1 VLLCR
6 AWKSAAGATGAAGL
20 MLAFERRM
28 ALAELLKANPVLTVD
43 ELVRRFGVSAQTMR
57 RDFKYL
63 ADRGL
68 LTRTHGGAVARS
80 AEALDFEGTFKLRSA
95 QNAAQKAAIA
105 RAALD
110 LVAQGSTLMLDAS
123 TSVLALAQR
132 LPRDAELHAIVNAL
146 PIGSELSRRPGVA
159 TTLIG
164 GSLRSTSL
172 SASGPLAEAMLRRL
186 FADTAFIS
194 ARGLSLERGLTE
206 ANLAESALKEIMI
219 ANATRVV
226 ALVDSSKFE
235 RTALCLFGPVTDLDI
250 VVTDDAADPL
260 VLQGLRERGIEVRVA
275 PVSGALRGRSR
286 DEAALRR

>member
-1 VLLCR
+1 
-6 AWKSAAGATGAAGL
+6 

-63 ADRGL
+63 ADAGL

-80 AEALDFEGTFKLRSA
+80 AEALGLEGTFKLRVA
-95 QNAAQKAAIA
+95 ERAPEKAAIA

-110 LVAQGSTLMLDAS
+110 LVAPGSTVMMDAS

-132 LPRDAELHAIVNAL
+132 LPRDIELHAIVNAL
-146 PIGSELSRRPGVA
+146 PIGSELSRRSGIT

-164 GSLRSTSL
+164 GSIRLTSL
-172 SASGPLAEAMLRRL
+172 SASGPLAETMLRRL

-206 ANLAESALKEIMI
+206 ASPAESALKEIMI

-226 ALVDSSKFE
+226 ALVDSSKLE
-235 RTALCLFGPVTDLDI
+235 RTALSFFGPVTDIDI
-250 VVTDDAADPL
+250 VVTDGAADPQML
-260 VLQGLRERGIEVRVA
+260 RGLRDRGIEVRIA
-275 PVSGALRGRSR
+275 GPPSAARGRMR
-286 DEAALRR
+286 DEAVLHR

>member
-1 VLLCR
+1 
-6 AWKSAAGATGAAGL
+6 

-28 ALAELLKANPVLTVD
+28 ALADLLKANPVLTVD

-68 LTRTHGGAVARS
+68 LTRTHGGAVARA
-80 AEALDFEGTFKLRSA
+80 AEALGFEGTFKLRVA
-95 QNAAQKAAIA
+95 EHAPQKAAIA

-110 LVAQGSTLMLDAS
+110 LVAPGSTVMMDAS

-132 LPRDAELHAIVNAL
+132 LPRDVELHAIVNAL
-146 PIGSELSRRPGVA
+146 PIGSELSRRAGVT

-164 GSLRSTSL
+164 GTLRSTSL
-172 SASGPLAEAMLRRL
+172 SASGPLAETMLRRL

-194 ARGLSLERGLTE
+194 ARGLSLARGLTE
-206 ANLAESALKEIMI
+206 ANHGESALKEIMI

-226 ALVDSSKFE
+226 ALVDSSKLE
-235 RTALCLFGPVTDLDI
+235 RTALSFFGPVTDLDV
-250 VVTDDAADPL
+250 VVTDDAADPRML
-260 VLQGLRERGIEVRVA
+260 RGLRERGIDVRIASAAA
-275 PVSGALRGRSR
+275 PARGRAR
-286 DEAALRR
+286 DEAALRS

>member
-1 VLLCR
+1 
-6 AWKSAAGATGAAGL
+6 

-63 ADRGL
+63 SDRGL

-80 AEALDFEGTFKLRSA
+80 AEALGFEGTFKLRIA
-95 QNAAQKAAIA
+95 ENAPQKAAIA

-110 LVAQGSTLMLDAS
+110 LVVPGSTVMMDAS

-146 PIGSELSRRPGVA
+146 PIGSELSRRSGVT

-164 GSLRSTSL
+164 GTLRPTSL
-172 SASGPLAEAMLRRL
+172 SASGPLAETMLRRL

-206 ANLAESALKEIMI
+206 ANPAESALKEIMI

-226 ALVDSSKFE
+226 ALVDSAKFE
-235 RTALCLFGPVTDLDI
+235 RTALSFFGPVTDIDI
-250 VVTDDAADPL
+250 VVTDDAAAAP
-260 VLQGLRERGIEVRVA
+260 VVRGLRERGIDVRIA
-275 PVSGALRGRSR
+275 AVSGAARVRTAN
-286 DEAALRR
+286 EAALRR